1 MVIVEK
7 FPLSHVKIIKN
18 KKGNQAKSLSIT
30 AKNHVSDPWIKDLVD
45 LAISANEQKKKKIR
59 DQILNQI
66 HDTITPDILSIKEK
80 HEKQRKL
87 VVIPSQVHAR
97 FPRNKEK
104 KKTKMKTKRFGFTP
118 SIITS
123 PFSKFI
129 NQSSPPPSTV
139 KGQTIANSVALPN

>member
-1 MVIVEK
+1 M
-7 FPLSHVKIIKN
+7 
-18 KKGNQAKSLSIT
+18 
-30 AKNHVSDPWIKDLVD
+30 D
-45 LAISANEQKKKKIR
+45 LAISVNEPKKKKKIR